1 MQRTDFNAMPCPL
14 ARSLARVGERWSM
27 LILRDAF
34 YGMTRF
40 DEFRKSLDI
49 APNILARRLDDLVQ
63 ADLLEKR
70 AYSDK
75 PPRYEYVL
83 TDMARD
89 FRPVMLAFMSWGNR
103 HFAPDGTMVEP
114 VSRLTGAPIVHA
126 MIDTSNGAP
135 VAAND
140 CIVAAGPAATPLMRA
155 RLEFAARK
163 RAGQGV
169 DELFDPEHLLGALG
183 ASAGSQS

>member
-1 MQRTDFNAMPCPL
+1 
-14 ARSLARVGERWSM
+14 M

-63 ADLLEKR
+63 AELLEKR

-75 PPRYEYVL
+75 PLRHEYVL
-83 TDMARD
+83 TDLARD
-89 FRPVMLAFMSWGNR
+89 FRPVMMAFMSWGNR
-103 HFAPDGTMVEP
+103 HFAPDGALVEP
-114 VSRLTGAPIVHA
+114 VSRITGAPVVHA
-126 MIDTSNGAP
+126 MIDTSNGAT

-140 CIVAAGPAATPLMRA
+140 CVVAAGPGATPLVRA
-155 RLEFAARK
+155 RVDFAARK
-163 RAGQGV
+163 RAGLAA
-169 DELFDPEHLLGALG
+169 DELFDPEHIVVSR
-183 ASAGSQS
+183 SAGAGGKP